1 MNVKVTWQLL
11 RDLLLEY
18 VEDDSISRPTPTFL
32 NALSSITI
40 NESAN
45 HEECAYDTH
54 ILSFILSR
62 ALRLEIL
69 EYSCEK
75 GINLDSAFTRQM
87 IGARLTDLCL
97 SGTKITDA
105 TIDVLCQQPGQSLCY
120 LGLERCEFITEQGD
134 SLSTKITNFE
144 HQTYNITYR
153 NCKKRYQK
161 TRILRSF
168 RW

>member
-54 ILSFILSR
+54 ILSFMLSR

-120 LGLERCEFITEQGD
+120 VLNVVNL
-134 SLSTKITNFE
+134 SLNKVI
-144 HQTYNITYR
+144 H
-153 NCKKRYQK
+153 YQPK
-161 TRILRSF
+161 
-168 RW
+168 